1 MQLLNQ
7 FMQIGYFDIS
17 PAATKIVADLIDF
30 QDLSPMSTIDM
41 VCCTDQ

>member
-1 MQLLNQ
+1 MQLLP
-7 FMQIGYFDIS
+7 ISCYWLFDIS